1 MFSIGQNRCL
11 IFFSFRDDLMM
22 TLNVD
27 EDEDFEPLIRRR
39 FTKGQGWEE
48 YRGSTKI
55 WTRICEK
62 CTENVCSSSVVSLC
76 AFHQKKRKGKIK
88 RLNTKKKDL
97 NILNQVER

>member
-1 MFSIGQNRCL
+1 
-11 IFFSFRDDLMM
+11 MM

-39 FTKGQGWEE
+39 YTKDRGWEE

-62 CTENVCSSSVVSLC
+62 CTENVWTSSVSFC

-97 NILNQVER
+97 HILDQVTR